1 MTKKKPTVAKLKK
14 DLDKV
19 FSRFVR
25 LSGKDE
31 CYTCGLKRPRL
42 ELQCG
47 HFISRQYNA
56 TRYDLNNVR
65 NQCVNCNIW
74 RRGNTAFFADNLL
87 RDLGKE
93 EFEALIKRGRS
104 LKQFTV
110 RELEEMIEEF
120 KNKLQD
126 LSTP

>member
-1 MTKKKPTVAKLKK
+1 MQKKKTVSQLKK
-14 DLDKV
+14 ELDKL

-42 ELQCG
+42 ELQAG

-56 TRYDLNNVR
+56 TRYDLDNVK

-74 RRGNTAFFADNLL
+74 RRGNTAFYADNLL
-87 RDLGKE
+87 KELGRDR
-93 EFEALIKRGRS
+93 FDALIKRGRS
-104 LKQFTV
+104 FKQFTV
-110 RELEEMIEEF
+110 RELEAMISEYKER
-120 KNKLQD
+120 
-126 LSTP
+126 LSTV